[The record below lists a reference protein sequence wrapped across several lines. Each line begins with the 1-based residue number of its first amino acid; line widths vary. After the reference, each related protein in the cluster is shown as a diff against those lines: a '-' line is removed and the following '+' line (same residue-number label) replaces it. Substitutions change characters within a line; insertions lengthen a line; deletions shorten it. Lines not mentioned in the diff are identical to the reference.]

1 MTPLLEARDLAV
13 HYPAPGGAVVRA
25 VNGVDLALMPG
36 ETLGLVGESGCGK
49 STLGRAMLRLEPPA
63 GGRLLAFGHDIT
75 DARPAG
81 LKALRRRTSMIF
93 QDPHA
98 SLDPRMT
105 VGESIA
111 EPLRVHRVG
120 DRAHRAAR
128 VAELLA
134 RVGLTPDVA
143 RRRPHAF
150 SGGQLQRVGIARAL
164 ALDPDVVVAD
174 EPVSALDVSVQA
186 GVVNLLMDLQAE
198 RGLAYLFV
206 AHDLKVVELISHRVA
221 VMYLG
226 RVVELASAER
236 LFAGPKH
243 PYTRALLAAAPTPD
257 PRRRDDPPALGG
269 EPPSPLDPPSGCAF
283 HPRCPIAE
291 ARCRVETPALRV
303 DRGGHRVACHLV
315 SLDEPVTRPPARGAG
330 IAGVDG

>member
-1 MTPLLEARDLAV
+1 MTPLLEAEGLKV
-13 HYPAPGGAVVRA
+13 HYPGPRGAVVRA
-25 VNGVDLALMPG
+25 VDGVDLVLHAG

-63 GGRLLAFGHDIT
+63 GGRLAAFGEDIIE
-75 DARPAG
+75 RSG
-81 LKALRRRTSMIF
+81 RKALATLRRRTAMIF

-105 VGESIA
+105 VGQSIA
-111 EPLRVHRVG
+111 EPLVVHKVG
-120 DRAHRAAR
+120 DRASRARR
-128 VAELLA
+128 VAELLE

-143 RRRPHAF
+143 DRRPHAF

-206 AHDLKVVELISHRVA
+206 AHDLKVVELIAHRVA

-226 RVVELASAER
+226 RVVELASSAA
-236 LFAGPKH
+236 LFGAPKH

-257 PRRRDDPPALGG
+257 PRRRDDPPALAG
-269 EPPSPLDPPSGCAF
+269 EPPSPLDPPHGCAF
-283 HPRCPIAE
+283 HPRCPLAE
-291 ARCRVETPALRV
+291 DRCRADRPALRA
-303 DRGGHRVACHLV
+303 DAAGHRVACHLV
-315 SLDEPVTRPPARGAG
+315 SLDEPRA
-330 IAGVDG
+330 

>member
-1 MTPLLEARDLAV
+1 LTTPLLEARDLQV
-13 HYPAPGGAVVRA
+13 HYPGPRGAVVRA
-25 VNGVDLALMPG
+25 VDGIDLALSPG

-63 GGRLLAFGHDIT
+63 GGELWAFGEDIT
-75 DARPAG
+75 HRSGRALA
-81 LKALRRRTSMIF
+81 ALRRRTAMIF

-105 VGESIA
+105 VGQSIA
-111 EPLRVHRVG
+111 EPLVVHRIG
-120 DRAHRAAR
+120 DRTSRAKR
-128 VAELLA
+128 VAELLD

-143 RRRPHAF
+143 DRRPHAF

-206 AHDLKVVELISHRVA
+206 AHDLKVVELIAHRVA

-226 RVVELASAER
+226 RVVERATSTA
-236 LFAGPKH
+236 LFGAPKH
-243 PYTRALLAAAPTPD
+243 PYTQALLAAAPAPD
-257 PRRRDDPPALGG
+257 PRSRDDPPALIG
-269 EPPSPLDPPSGCAF
+269 EPPSPLDPPRGCAF
-283 HPRCPIAE
+283 HPRCPLAE
-291 ARCRVETPALRV
+291 DRCRTERPTLRV
-303 DRGGHRVACHLV
+303 DRSGHRVACHLV
-315 SLDEPVTRPPARGAG
+315 SLDAPRGA
-330 IAGVDG
+330 

>member
-1 MTPLLEARDLAV
+1 MTGPLLEARGLKV
-13 HYPAPGGAVVRA
+13 HYPGPRGAVVRA
-25 VNGVDLALMPG
+25 VDGIDLKLHPG

-63 GGRLLAFGHDIT
+63 GGRLMAFGEDIT
-75 DARPAG
+75 HRSGRALA
-81 LKALRRRTSMIF
+81 ALRRRTAMIF

-105 VGESIA
+105 IGQSIA
-111 EPLRVHRVG
+111 EPLVVHKVG
-120 DRAHRAAR
+120 DRASRSKR
-128 VAELLA
+128 VTELLE

-143 RRRPHAF
+143 ERRPHAF

-206 AHDLKVVELISHRVA
+206 AHDLKVVELIAHRVA

-226 RVVELASAER
+226 RVVEAAPSAV
-236 LFAGPKH
+236 LFGAPKH
-243 PYTRALLAAAPTPD
+243 PYTQALLAAAPTPD
-257 PRRRDDPPALGG
+257 PRRRDDPPTLAG
-269 EPPSPLDPPSGCAF
+269 EPPSPLDPPRGCGF
-283 HPRCPIAE
+283 HPRCPLAE
-291 ARCRVETPALRV
+291 DRCRTERPALREGA
-303 DRGGHRVACHLV
+303 GGHSVACHLV
-315 SLDEPVTRPPARGAG
+315 SIGSA
-330 IAGVDG
+330 DGP